1 MASDE
6 IWKDVD
12 GYESRYQVSNF
23 GNVRSLKR
31 LKRHNTSATG
41 FITVDGKML
50 KPFKTKK
57 GYLKVDLSGLYGGR
71 KSKSVHQLV
80 ATAFIENPNNYDQ
93 VNHIDG
99 DKTNNHVSNLEWC
112 NNSHNQ
118 LHAYK
123 HGLNIRSE
131 KAGKAKIPVVKIDK
145 TTNEIIES
153 YPSISEAA
161 KANGI
166 KKPSNISLVCRNKR
180 KTCNGYKWAY
190 KGGDAND
197 VK

>member
-1 MASDE
+1 MNNE
-6 IWKDVD
+6 IWKDIV

-23 GNVRSLKR
+23 GNVRSLNR

-41 FITVDGKML
+41 FITVNGKML

-57 GYLKVDLSGLYGGR
+57 GYLKVDVSNLYGGR

-80 ATAFIENPNNYDQ
+80 AIVFIENSNNYDQ
-93 VNHIDG
+93 INHIDG
-99 DKTNNHVSNLEWC
+99 NKSNNHVSNLEWC
-112 NNSHNQ
+112 NNSQNQ

-123 HGLNIRSE
+123 YGLNTHSE
-131 KAGKAKIPVVKIDK
+131 KAGRAKIPVVKIDK
-145 TTNEIIES
+145 TTNLIIES

-166 KKPSNISLVCRNKR
+166 EKPSNISLVCKKKR